1 MSTESRLAQLT
12 LKDDGFVFDPTSGD
26 TYVANPTAVAVLRA
40 LQEGCDESQLVDVVV
55 ERFDVAESEARR
67 DVGDLLV
74 RLRGWQLL

>member
-1 MSTESRLAQLT
+1 MSIASRLSQLT

-40 LQEGCDESQLVDVVV
+40 LQDGHDESQLVDVVV
-55 ERFDVAESEARR
+55 ERFDVSEGEARR
-67 DVGDLLV
+67 DVGDLLT

>member
-1 MSTESRLAQLT
+1 MSIASRLAQLN

-40 LQEGCDESQLVDVVV
+40 LQDGCDESQLTDVVV
-55 ERFDVAESEARR
+55 DKFDVGEHEARR
-67 DVGDLLV
+67 DVADLLI

>member
-1 MSTESRLAQLT
+1 MSITSRLSQLT

-40 LQEGCDESQLVDVVV
+40 LQDGCDELQLVDVVV
-55 ERFDVAESEARR
+55 ERFDVSESEARR
-67 DVGDLLV
+67 DVGDLLA

>member
-1 MSTESRLAQLT
+1 MSIASRLSQLT

-40 LQEGCDESQLVDVVV
+40 LQDGCDETQLVDVVI
-55 ERFDVAESEARR
+55 ERFDVSENEARR
-67 DVGDLLV
+67 DVGDLLT